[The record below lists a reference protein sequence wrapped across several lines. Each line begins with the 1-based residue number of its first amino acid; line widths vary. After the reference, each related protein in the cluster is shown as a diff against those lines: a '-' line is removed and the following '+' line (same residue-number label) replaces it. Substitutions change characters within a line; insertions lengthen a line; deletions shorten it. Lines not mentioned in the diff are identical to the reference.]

1 MGIDPLATGG
11 LSQLHVPLNRAHD
24 IARGAGAAAFRQPS
38 YNSPPGASN
47 ATAPARHGSESQA
60 VQPHTPVRSSSGGGD
75 ANRWDALL
83 NQLGAKHNVPPLFL
97 KAVMLIESGGDPGAV
112 GDSGHS
118 VGLFQLHDQGY
129 GHGMGDLRFDPDANA
144 DRAARGLGEA
154 WQAGQRAGYSG
165 EYAVRAAYDY
175 SFNPGGGFAYQ
186 GDALVSTYDR
196 LLREQGLPALS

>member
-11 LSQLHVPLNRAHD
+11 LSQLHVSLHHAHG
-24 IARGAGAAAFRQPS
+24 IARDGAA
-38 YNSPPGASN
+38 PGLAGVANGERLAVARNTLPVAGGSST
-47 ATAPARHGSESQA
+47 TAP
-60 VQPHTPVRSSSGGGD
+60 QPHTPVRPSSAGGD
-75 ANRWDALL
+75 ANRWDEML
-83 NQLGAKHNVPPLFL
+83 NRLGSKHNVPPLFL

-129 GHGMGDLRFDPDANA
+129 GHGMGDLRFDPEANA
-144 DRAARGLGEA
+144 DRAAKGLAEA

-186 GDALVSTYDR
+186 GDKLVSTYDQ
-196 LLREQGLPALS
+196 LLREQGLPGLS